1 MIRKFPSSRFT
12 SLLSAAKPLRSFA
25 CSSSPAREPPLCAL
39 FSEAKSSPT
48 SNTLSITPKTP
59 LFLRT
64 PSHAAPLSEV
74 WKWHDWAKDLASS
87 VEHPSTDPDDSLDS
101 AALLRELKWLIEDS
115 IIDDHP
121 VIHRRETPNEGEQS
135 VKLRASLEELYDLWR
150 QRIEKRRP
158 FQYVVGC
165 EHWRDLVLCVEEG
178 VLIPRPETEL
188 IVDMVEELVTG
199 DEWFKKGIWA
209 DLGTGSGAI
218 AIGVAKV
225 LASPGKVI
233 ATDLS
238 PVAIAVAGNNVRR
251 YGLEGMIEVREG
263 SWFEPLKDVE
273 GKLVGLVS
281 NPPYIPSGDIEG
293 LQAEVG
299 RHEPKLALDGGID
312 GTDCLLH
319 LCHGASRMLKR
330 GGFFVFE
337 TNGDKQSKMM
347 VDYMSNDLKDTFS
360 DLKMISDFAGI
371 HRFVTGFRL

>member
-1 MIRKFPSSRFT
+1 MIRSFRFT

-25 CSSSPAREPPLCAL
+25 CSSSPAIEPPQC
-39 FSEAKSSPT
+39 SS
-48 SNTLSITPKTP
+48 SSSISLRITHPKTP
-59 LFLRT
+59 LFLRA

-74 WKWHDWAKDLASS
+74 WKWHGWAKDLASS
-87 VEHPSTDPDDSLDS
+87 VDDNSSPEDEDSLDS
-101 AALLRELKWLIEDS
+101 ILLLRELKWLIEDS
-115 IIDDHP
+115 IEASDHHHP
-121 VIHRRETPNEGEQS
+121 VIITGTETPRGDDGEKKS

-188 IVDMVEELVTG
+188 VVDMVEEVVRG
-199 DEWFKKGIWA
+199 DEWFKRGVWA

-218 AIGVAKV
+218 AIGVARV
-225 LASPGKVI
+225 LGGCGRVI

-238 PVAIAVAGNNVRR
+238 HVAIAVAGNNVRR
-251 YGLEGMIEVREG
+251 YGLEGMVEVREG

-281 NPPYIPSGDIEG
+281 NPPYIPSDDIPG

-299 RHEPKLALDGGID
+299 RHEPRLALDGGVD
-312 GTDCLLH
+312 GTDSLLH
-319 LCHGASRMLKR
+319 LCDGASRMLTS
-330 GGFFVFE
+330 GGFFAFE
-337 TNGDKQSKMM
+337 TNGEKQSKMI
-347 VDYMSNDLKDTFS
+347 VDYMTSNLKDSFS
-360 DLKMISDFAGI
+360 GVKIVSDFAGI
-371 HRFVTGFRL
+371 GRFVTGFRL